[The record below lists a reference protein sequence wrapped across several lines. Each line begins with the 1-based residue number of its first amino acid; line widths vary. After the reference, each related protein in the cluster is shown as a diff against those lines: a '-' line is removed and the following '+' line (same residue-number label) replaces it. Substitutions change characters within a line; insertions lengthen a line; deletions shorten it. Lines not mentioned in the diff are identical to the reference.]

1 MDFWRSAGR
10 CVCKTCCSNALMPT
24 TSWQKP
30 RKHPDL
36 GPRRWKRVDLSII
49 YGDIGDILMGLNQKY
64 GGFIQKYQTYGDVD
78 GCGDFSTGYCGHGAY
93 LYFTSVF
100 SWGSGC
106 GGCLLVV
113 SLHSGK
119 PSPNGSIGF
128 ALPQHPCHRAPRIF
142 WVN

>member
-10 CVCKTCCSNALMPT
+10 CLCKTCCSNALMPT

-93 LYFTSVF
+93 LYLIYEGFFVGKRLRRVF
-100 SWGSGC
+100 A
-106 GGCLLVV
+106 GCLV
-113 SLHSGK
+113 
-119 PSPNGSIGF
+119 
-128 ALPQHPCHRAPRIF
+128 AF
-142 WVN
+142 W